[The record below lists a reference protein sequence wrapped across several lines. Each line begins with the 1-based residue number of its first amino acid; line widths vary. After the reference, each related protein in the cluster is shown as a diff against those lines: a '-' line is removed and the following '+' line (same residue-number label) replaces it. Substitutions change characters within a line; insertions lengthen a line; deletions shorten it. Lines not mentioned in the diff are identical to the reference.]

1 MVHRGVERSWH
12 AQVNSICTNRTPC
25 EKKTLQSLHEIFL
38 ILLDSLKNIKQT
50 LLSLG
55 NTSNHEIKL
64 TILPIDFHTFTCGLV
79 KRIYL
84 VLYQGSTLQLV
95 SLSVPITGLLDN
107 IGIARIIF
115 VFELKS

>member
-1 MVHRGVERSWH
+1 MLNDRGMPKSIQFVPIVHL
-12 AQVNSICTNRTPC
+12 AK
-25 EKKTLQSLHEIFL
+25 KKTLQSLHEIFL
-38 ILLDSLKNIKQT
+38 ILLDSLKNIKQP

-64 TILPIDFHTFTCGLV
+64 TNLPIDFHTFPRGLV

-95 SLSVPITGLLDN
+95 SLSVPIAGLLDN